1 VLVVEDGPTITHGG
15 MPYGAGTVAARQ
27 AGATDLVDPRPFA
40 VGSIAGTFAKYPAIG
55 SVLPAMGYGETQL
68 AELEETINATDC
80 DAVVTGTPINLARL
94 IDIRH
99 PVRHATYGLADHG
112 HPTLAQALAPFV
124 REHQKELIGAG
135 ATANGS

>member
-1 VLVVEDGPTITHGG
+1 

-40 VGSIAGTFAKYPAIG
+40 VGSIAETFARYPAIG
-55 SVLPAMGYGETQL
+55 SVLPAMGYGEKQL

-124 REHQKELIGAG
+124 REHRKELIGAG
-135 ATANGS
+135 AAANGS